1 MSVPHLF
8 PVRVY
13 YEDTDF
19 SGFVYHAGYL
29 RFFERGRSEY
39 LRALGIVHSKL
50 QRDED
55 GLVFVVS
62 RMTIDYRKPALMD
75 DTLTISTEIVAAKGA
90 AMTMHQIARRDD
102 TVLVEA
108 DVIVAAVRAGRAVRL
123 PKRLIATLATTGIM

>member
-1 MSVPHLF
+1 MSPPHLF

-39 LRALGIVHSKL
+39 LRALGIVHSEL
-50 QRDED
+50 HRDEN

-62 RMTIDYRKPALMD
+62 RITVDYRKPAAMD
-75 DTLTISTEIVAAKGA
+75 DTLIIATEIVAAKGA
-90 AMTMHQIARRDD
+90 TMTMRQIARRDD
-102 TVLVEA
+102 LVLVEA
-108 DVIVAAVRAGRAVRL
+108 EVIVAAVRAGRPVRL
-123 PKRLIATLATTGIM
+123 PKRLTDKLASAGMM